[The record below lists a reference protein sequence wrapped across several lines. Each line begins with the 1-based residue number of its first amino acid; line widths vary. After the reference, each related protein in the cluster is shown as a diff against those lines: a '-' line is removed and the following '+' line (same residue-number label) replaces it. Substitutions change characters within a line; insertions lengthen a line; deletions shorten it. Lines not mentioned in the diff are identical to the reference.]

1 MKEEFIP
8 NISTPQI
15 PDVSEEP
22 ASKTFH
28 EAHMEGLLHEAPEE
42 EISITRIFILKK
54 YAIPPEHVI
63 VIAPL
68 SLKKSQRQIRAFSIL
83 TNTED
88 PQSGFYAEGH
98 TNHATLYNAIVE
110 KFGQKIGIQNFGN
123 LFDEDYNIKKPW
135 VIRKGF
141 LDPLHNGFEK
151 FPNIRKALI
160 DQLDASKN
168 LNGLSVEEIKAMKKK
183 KCGLPNW
190 FLSADSSKES

>member
-8 NISTPQI
+8 KISTPKI

-22 ASKTFH
+22 ASKAFH
-28 EAHMEGLLHEAPEE
+28 EAHMEGLLQEASEE
-42 EISITRIFILKK
+42 EISITRIFILEK

-88 PQSGFYAEGH
+88 PQNGFYAEGH
-98 TNHATLYNAIVE
+98 TNHATLYNAIVA
-110 KFGQKIGIQNFGN
+110 KFGQKMGIANFSN
-123 LFDEDYNIKKPW
+123 LFDEDYNLKKPW

-141 LDPLHNGFEK
+141 LDPLHNGFAK
-151 FPNIRKALI
+151 FPAIRRELVE
-160 DQLDASKN
+160 QLDETKE
-168 LNGLSVEEIKAMKKK
+168 LNGLSGDEIKAIKKK

-190 FLSADSSKES
+190 FLSADSSKMS